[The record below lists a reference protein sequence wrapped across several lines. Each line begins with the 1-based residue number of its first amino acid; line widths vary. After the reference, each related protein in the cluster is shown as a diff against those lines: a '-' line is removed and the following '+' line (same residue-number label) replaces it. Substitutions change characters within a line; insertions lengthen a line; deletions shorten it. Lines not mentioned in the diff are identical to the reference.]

1 MIFEAA
7 KAICNLPG
15 VEAADLNPAITVL
28 QLLLSSPKPALRFTA
43 MRVLSDVAQR
53 HPISVAKCNDDMEGL
68 VSDNNR
74 SIATLAITTL
84 LKTGTEGSIDRLM
97 KQISQFMSEIGDEF
111 KIVVVKAVRDMCIK
125 YPQKHRVMVNFLAT
139 FLREEGGFDFK
150 KSIVD
155 SVLEIMTAIP
165 ETKET
170 SLMHLC
176 EFIEDYEFDEL
187 IILVNEPRGAP
198 VAV

>member
-1 MIFEAA
+1 M
-7 KAICNLPG
+7 CNLPG
-15 VEAADLNPAITVL
+15 IESADLNPAITVL

-43 MRVLSDVAQR
+43 MRVLSDVAGR
-53 HPISVAKCNDDMEGL
+53 HPISVARCNDDMEGL

-84 LKTGTEGSIDRLM
+84 LKTGNENSIDRLM
-97 KQISQFMSEIGDEF
+97 KQISSFMSEIGDEF
-111 KIVVVKAVRDMCIK
+111 KIVVVRAVRDMCIR

-150 KSIVD
+150 KCIVD
-155 SVLEIMTAIP
+155 SILEIMTAIP
-165 ETKET
+165 ETKES

-187 IILVNEPRGAP
+187 IILVIIIF
-198 VAV
+198 VS